1 MNNLNQRT
9 GNLGTRRSSRLSQDD
24 HSFGEERSEN
34 RSSDSPSQIGEFYSM
49 FEDTIKDISSSVS
62 TVKDAATSLLK
73 QYPFYAILGALA
85 VGFAAGTAL
94 RSKRITH

>member
-1 MNNLNQRT
+1 MNSINQRST
-9 GNLGTRRSSRLSQDD
+9 TLGTRRSGGRLSQDTSD
-24 HSFGEERSEN
+24 LDEGHEQHHSSE
-34 RSSDSPSQIGEFYSM
+34 SQLGEFYSM

-73 QYPFYAILGALA
+73 QYPFYAMLGALA

-94 RSKRITH
+94 KSKRLTH